1 METDPLNEVRNIR
14 RMISAECND
23 DLKKVF
29 EYYLQHQDE
38 SKRSGKYRF
47 VNTPLESVRAAD
59 ATEQSDAR
67 ETSSSSGLKSKS
79 TPRSP

>member
-14 RMISAECND
+14 RTISEECND
-23 DLKKVF
+23 DPKKVF
-29 EYYLQHQDE
+29 EYYLEHQEE

-47 VNTPLESVRAAD
+47 VNTPLQSVGATQ

-67 ETSSSSGLKSKS
+67 E
-79 TPRSP
+79 RE